1 MAGDFL
7 YQHMPRQDI
16 IMDAEYGEV
25 ETSGQIA
32 GKTFYDFHLFDSVE
46 GADNAACRYGEIA
59 VPVDFLASY
68 SDARGIHIRIP
79 YVADI
84 RLLKVRIAMKSGSGG
99 SDMYVVQLT
108 AGIGFPS

>member
-1 MAGDFL
+1 MEKWRLPDRL
-7 YQHMPRQDI
+7 P
-16 IMDAEYGEV
+16 EKPST
-25 ETSGQIA
+25 TS
-32 GKTFYDFHLFDSVE
+32 TCLTVWM